1 MARPRRF
8 ELLTFAFG
16 GQRSIQLSY
25 GREVFGNTSPFIYLI
40 GREAATRLTRRPVKA
55 RPVPPPEVGEEM
67 NDRVDEVLPR
77 RNAPRH

>member
-1 MARPRRF
+1 
-8 ELLTFAFG
+8 
-16 GQRSIQLSY
+16 
-25 GREVFGNTSPFIYLI
+25 VFGNTSPFIYLI
-40 GREAATRLTRRPVKA
+40 GREAATRVTRRPVKA